1 MELSWTMR
9 LRIAAAACV
18 GVVLIGVLCWPLAEP
33 AEPLGVVSFGKISA
47 GGAVSLVA
55 VAFLTGLIGYFAS
68 WPHGRHIGILAAP
81 FGLAV
86 WAIRS
91 GSVSNLMEQNPTL
104 EQRQAIFSAL
114 RWEAPFWLAIVGA
127 GFAGVW
133 LGQKMLPAPSPDP
146 GREKPKSNSNKYL
159 NIAIAL
165 IGSVLIAQ
173 FLIRIFVQ
181 DVRAYDSRVG
191 LIVGQPAVG
200 QIAFGVMV
208 SFGISAFIVK
218 RFLGADYTWPVIA
231 SAFVTAFAVSTYAK
245 PKLLRY
251 MLEAW
256 PAAFY
261 GNSAVCVLPLQMV
274 AFGVLGSVAGYWLA
288 VRYGYWRRHS

>member
-1 MELSWTMR
+1 MR

-18 GVVLIGVLCWPLAEP
+18 GVVLIGILCWPLAEP
-33 AEPLGVVSFGKISA
+33 AEPLGVVCFGKMSA
-47 GGAVSLVA
+47 AGVASLA
-55 VAFLTGLIGYFAS
+55 GVAFVAGLIGYFVS
-68 WPHGRHIGILAAP
+68 WPYGRQIGILAVP

-91 GSVSNLMEQNPTL
+91 GDISNLMEQNPNI

-114 RWEAPFWLAIVGA
+114 RWEAPFWLALVGA

-133 LGQKMLPAPSPDP
+133 LAQKMLPAPTTDH
-146 GREKPKSNSNKYL
+146 GHEKPKSNSNKYL
-159 NIAIAL
+159 NTAIAL
-165 IGSVLIAQ
+165 IGTVLIAQ

-181 DVRAYDSRVG
+181 DIRAYDSRLG
-191 LIVGQPAVG
+191 LMVGQPAVG
-200 QIAFGVMV
+200 QIAFGVMM

-218 RFLGADYTWPVIA
+218 KFLCADYIWPSVA

-245 PKLLRY
+245 PEVLKY
-251 MLEAW
+251 MLGAW

-261 GNSAVCVLPLQMV
+261 GNSVVSVSPLQMV
-274 AFGVLGSVAGYWLA
+274 AFGVLGAVAGYWMA
-288 VRYGYWRRHS
+288 VRYGYWRRQS